1 MPLLPYCGASGGRQ
15 APDVPRPPEARRPT
29 RLLGGEPVDRC
40 DGRTTSFSQQRLWFL
55 DQLRP
60 GTADHLLP
68 LALRLRGGLDAEAL
82 AAALGDVIDRHE
94 VLRTRYAAADGEPV
108 ALV

>member
-1 MPLLPYCGASGGRQ
+1 M
-15 APDVPRPPEARRPT
+15 
-29 RLLGGEPVDRC
+29 DRC

-68 LALRLRGGLDAEAL
+68 LALRLRGDLDTGAL
-82 AAALGDVIDRHE
+82 AGALADVVDRHE
-94 VLRTRYAAADGEPV
+94 VLRTRYAAVDGEPV
-108 ALV
+108 ALVADRVEVPLDTVDAP

>member
-1 MPLLPYCGASGGRQ
+1 M
-15 APDVPRPPEARRPT
+15 
-29 RLLGGEPVDRC
+29 DRC

-68 LALRLRGGLDAEAL
+68 LALRLRGDLDTEAL
-82 AAALGDVIDRHE
+82 AAALADVVDRHE
-94 VLRTRYAAADGEPV
+94 VLRTRYAAADGEP
-108 ALV
+108 